1 MSDRDRFARVFWL
14 GGMSGVGKTTAA
26 RALARRHDLR
36 LYSFDAYNF
45 AHAPRLPKETRTLD
59 EIWVDMTP
67 DELADWFEQKS
78 RERFPLVV
86 ADLRELEDEAPVIVD
101 GPQLLPELVAP
112 LAASPHHVLYVVAS
126 RSMQEPLVRAR
137 GSGVSSKVRDPE
149 RSRLN
154 RLARDEEL
162 VRRLRANAAPH
173 GFRIAEVQDVTQ
185 TLPTIERHFEPLLAG
200 WIAAPHGDVSRR
212 RRDEN
217 DARLF
222 QWRAYNDSMG
232 VEPSGELDLACECD
246 TPGCTRTVTTGL
258 PEAERARARG
268 ERLVSAT
275 HD

>member
-1 MSDRDRFARVFWL
+1 LTDRDRLARVLWL

-67 DELADWFEQKS
+67 GELADWFEARS
-78 RERFPLVV
+78 RERFPLVL
-86 ADLRELEDEAPVIVD
+86 ADLLALQDEAPVIVD

-112 LAASPHHVLYVVAS
+112 LAASPEHVLYVVAS

-137 GSGVSSKVRDPE
+137 GSGVSSQVRDPE
-149 RSRLN
+149 RARLN
-154 RLARDEEL
+154 RLGRDEEL
-162 VRRLRANAAPH
+162 VRRLRASSAEH
-173 GFRIAEVQDVTQ
+173 GFSIVEVEDVTE
-185 TLPTIERHFEPLLAG
+185 TLPTIAGHFEPLLAE
-200 WIAAPHGDVSRR
+200 WIASSHGDVSGR

-217 DARLF
+217 DARLL
-222 QWRAYNDSMG
+222 QWRAYTDSMG

-246 TPGCTRTVTTGL
+246 RPGCALTVTTGL
-258 PEAERARARG
+258 PEAEAARARD
-268 ERLVSAT
+268 ELLIAAV
-275 HD
+275 H